1 MRRWA
6 LWANSIWK
14 CIIILCWGTR
24 RKITLVSNKVT
35 SASPLLPWKKKKA
48 KIIPFYQQL
57 STAFQTFHIKTV
69 GLHPH
74 ALFYCAWHWSGLL
87 SFWAMCPISVCHRFS
102 FHPPVSLHPHSQGK
116 DLWLSLDSPQQDTNT
131 VKKSE
136 EALESD
142 MLGLS
147 LTPVF
152 QQGGLAQTTSLTL
165 IFPSVKW
172 D

>member
-35 SASPLLPWKKKKA
+35 SASPLLPWKTKKKQKSFHFINSSA
-48 KIIPFYQQL
+48 LL
-57 STAFQTFHIKTV
+57 SRLFTSKLWVCFPV
-69 GLHPH
+69 RW
-74 ALFYCAWHWSGLL
+74 FYCTWHWSGL
-87 SFWAMCPISVCHRFS
+87 SFWAMCPISVCHHLS
-102 FHPPVSLHPHSQGK
+102 FHPPVSLHPHSQGE

-147 LTPVF
+147 LSPIF
-152 QQGGLAQTTSLTL
+152 QQGGLAPTTSLTL